1 MRDLTG
7 AIGLWIELGH
17 PDERTLAKAVGR
29 SPRVIVYTYSPNPRL
44 WWEPIQY
51 RFEGE
56 GKLSVFNVSS
66 QSAKELA
73 GMVEASMNLQVS
85 IQDGE
90 IWFRDDK
97 DRAVRVEMEEAQSYR
112 T

>member
-1 MRDLTG
+1 
-7 AIGLWIELGH
+7 
-17 PDERTLAKAVGR
+17 
-29 SPRVIVYTYSPNPRL
+29 
-44 WWEPIQY
+44 
-51 RFEGE
+51 
-56 GKLSVFNVSS
+56 
-66 QSAKELA
+66 
-73 GMVEASMNLQVS
+73 MVEASMNLQVS

>member
-44 WWEPIQY
+44 WWEPLQH

-66 QSAKELA
+66 RSAKELA